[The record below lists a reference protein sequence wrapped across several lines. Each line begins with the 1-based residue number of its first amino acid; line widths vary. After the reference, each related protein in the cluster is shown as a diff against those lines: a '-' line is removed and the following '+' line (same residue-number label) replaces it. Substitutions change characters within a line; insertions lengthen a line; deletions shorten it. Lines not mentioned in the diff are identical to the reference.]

1 MSLCLY
7 LWALANKRGYI
18 IFLKQ
23 RIMYCKDK
31 LSRVTSFVGFLSCYW
46 DIVHL
51 IPSVPDVWIFSLF
64 FILFDLAGNYHTAF
78 FSAWR
83 DVVMVCRH
91 VFLFLKCG
99 LSITMHFVRYC
110 ITSLIPI
117 SRMKKE
123 QPWWLLIT
131 SPRGYMWE
139 LPLGQDIASGDLCS
153 SDSPSYTCFT
163 SLNAKV

>member
-1 MSLCLY
+1 MSFLFDEPVLIFVSPCEQ
-7 LWALANKRGYI
+7 KRI
-18 IFLKQ
+18 HNFLKQ

-31 LSRVTSFVGFLSCYW
+31 LSRVISFVGFLSCYW
-46 DIVHL
+46 DVVHL

-83 DVVMVCRH
+83 DVVMICRH

-110 ITSLIPI
+110 ITALTPI
-117 SRMKKE
+117 IRSSKK
-123 QPWWLLIT
+123 
-131 SPRGYMWE
+131 
-139 LPLGQDIASGDLCS
+139 S
-153 SDSPSYTCFT
+153 SH
-163 SLNAKV
+163 K